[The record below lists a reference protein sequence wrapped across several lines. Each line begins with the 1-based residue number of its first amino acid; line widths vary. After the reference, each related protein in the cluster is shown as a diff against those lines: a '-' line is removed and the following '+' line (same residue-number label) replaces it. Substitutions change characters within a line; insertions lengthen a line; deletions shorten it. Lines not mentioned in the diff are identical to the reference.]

1 MKPEKHKEYEAEKS
15 HWFPRKETP
24 DHTALEQCTPGLFK
38 VEWSGGGFMGLKSKT
53 YCHWEEGSSNK
64 ASCKGIS
71 KKLND
76 PQKKVYLEVPQ
87 TGEGQSGKNRGFRV
101 IDNKVLTYM

>member
-1 MKPEKHKEYEAEKS
+1 
-15 HWFPRKETP
+15 
-24 DHTALEQCTPGLFK
+24 
-38 VEWSGGGFMGLKSKT
+38 MGLKSKT

-87 TGEGQSGKNRGFRV
+87 DRRRSEWQKQRIPCHRQQSLNLHVAPSRNLDDGHLTLTPSSVAELTG
-101 IDNKVLTYM
+101 